1 MTGDNLRE
9 PGTSEPDRAPILD
22 NVDRFPTLRGW
33 EPSVV
38 PMPRRRRLAKPDP
51 FFALEAQHRKL
62 WEKLRPLQQADWKA
76 RTLPEDDHRRKK
88 IRAAMHDIEFKVD
101 RLDDQIFE
109 WITNHPPSPAVLL
122 ACLNMFRDWV
132 WLRRE
137 PMVDAVIAS
146 ARSLLADAAKKGGT
160 P

>member
-1 MTGDNLRE
+1 MTTDNLRE
-9 PGTSEPDRAPILD
+9 SGTQEPDRVAILD

-38 PMPRRRRLAKPDP
+38 PMPRRRKLAKPDP

-62 WEKLRPLQQADWKA
+62 FEKLRPLEQANWRA
-76 RTLPEDDHRRKK
+76 RKLPEDDHRRKK
-88 IRAAMHDIEFKVD
+88 IQAAMEDIGFKID
-101 RLDDQIFE
+101 RLEDQIFE

-146 ARSLLADAAKKGGT
+146 ARSLLADPAKKGGA